1 MTSGYTVRV
10 LAAAVCSC
18 AISAGAAEWRFA
30 AATTVSPMPDQAA
43 APSLLSDKSADAQPG
58 CGAADPCIRLWSQ
71 MSAKER
77 AKIWPYLDSVAKTTH
92 WREMSRQEKEDL
104 KAHLSESERDRL
116 RRRFSVDPSL
126 AGAADAMLPAGQAG
140 AASSDC
146 LDMRRLDQDE
156 RRRMREQIM
165 EMHRLR

>member
-30 AATTVSPMPDQAA
+30 AASDVTPVPDQAA
-43 APSLLSDKSADAQPG
+43 ASILTDKSADAQPG
-58 CGAADPCIRLWSQ
+58 CGAQEPCIRLWSQ

-77 AKIWPYLDSVAKTTH
+77 AKIWPYLDSVAKGTH
-92 WREMSRQEKEDL
+92 WREMSRKEKEDL
-104 KAHLSESERDRL
+104 KAYLSESERERL
-116 RRRFSVDPSL
+116 RRRFSVDPGF
-126 AGAADAMLPAGQAG
+126 AGLPDAGQEG
-140 AASSDC
+140 ATTGC
-146 LDMRRLDQDE
+146 IDMRRLDQDE

-165 EMHRLR
+165 EMQRLR